1 MKPLIKV
8 FNKLNILALTM
19 FISVFAVSCG
29 TDDSED
35 ILSQGESDD
44 TGKGSVTITNI
55 VARGKSTTGL
65 QIDVTV
71 KTSGVKADEVTA
83 LGVQGGTGKDAEGS
97 LRASVGGG
105 QTSATLK
112 IVSGLRAE
120 TTYYVKAYLKTKEGT
135 VYSSVNKVTTP

>member
-1 MKPLIKV
+1 MKTMKMRYPKEAIRVPEKV
-8 FNKLNILALTM
+8 RSLLLT
-19 FISVFAVSCG
+19 SRLEKRLLP
-29 TDDSED
+29 DY
-35 ILSQGESDD
+35 
-44 TGKGSVTITNI
+44 
-55 VARGKSTTGL
+55 
-65 QIDVTV
+65 VTV
-71 KTSGVKADEVTA
+71 KASGVKADEVTA

-135 VYSSVNKVTTP
+135 VYSSVKKVTTP

>member
-1 MKPLIKV
+1 MKPIIKL
-8 FNKLNILALTM
+8 FNELNILALTV
-19 FISVFAVSCG
+19 FVAVFAAGCG

-35 ILSQGESDD
+35 MLSQGESGD

-71 KTSGVKADEVTA
+71 KTSGVQADEVTT

-135 VYSSVNKVTTP
+135 VYSSVKKVTTP